1 MVDARFNDYLE
12 ASTEPNADSIIVHDE
27 LEMAGGYTYIGTF
40 ELGNDTDQ
48 VDIGV
53 VVSDSGDSFSNY
65 NGYLF
70 FFHTQGDEIQIRRQ
84 VSGSSQNQTSA
95 NLTYEANTRYIFEI
109 DYRDSDI
116 GEITLRVY
124 KDDYGG
130 SPEAVAT
137 LNDTAYDHGKA
148 GFYRFFSGADWRIG
162 SLQDEESFHT
172 ATFHADIPMG
182 PSTVSARGRPFD
194 VSALEVG
201 ESTVPIPRARSH
213 ASGGAFEATGS
224 TDISAELSPATAA
237 ASGGEFDITS
247 HDHPMI
253 VVGEGETF
261 TKRFDADETWGD
273 VGIDVSAPGAAY
285 DIFCD
290 KGGVTIENVGI
301 YGHVEDDSDSRF
313 RVEVTE
319 NVSEPTVVRNVYLPG
334 VGARSHN
341 KAGPKVFSH
350 PDHEGH
356 VSFEGVTIKNHPDG
370 GLRLAGS
377 GIADPEH
384 PNDPG
389 GGTYTVENCYVTG
402 CGLANVSI
410 ASDGTSVEHSFIA
423 DAHSSAGGLWAPHG
437 DASTVTVDDTVLV
450 GNPTDIRVGG
460 GQWATADDD
469 ITVAASNSRW
479 VTDTT
484 HASGT
489 LVGSPVGETFYLEPN
504 DVGAPNSPEQA
515 AKNETPVADPPATSG
530 ITLETLEPSTV
541 GYVSATL
548 VGEIEGH
555 HESAEVGF
563 EWKSE
568 METPTEEFVGDGT
581 FDQHVSGLEPGE
593 TYTVRATAAT
603 DGGAYIRGGWVTFET
618 HESPGSVRE
627 RFDDGLDAYEG
638 DTDGFE
644 IVGDE

>member
-1 MVDARFNDYLE
+1 MIV
-12 ASTEPNADSIIVHDE
+12 PNTPNTPSLTGYATPAIIIHDE
-27 LEMAGGYTYIGTF
+27 YEMGWPNVYRGSI
-40 ELGNDTDQ
+40 ELHGDDD
-48 VDIGV
+48 VGV
-53 VVSDSGDSFSNY
+53 LIASDNEDSWSDFT
-65 NGYLF
+65 GYLF
-70 FFHTQGDEIQIRRQ
+70 ILRKRHGDIR
-84 VSGSSQNQTSA
+84 V
-95 NLTYEANTRYIFEI
+95 TRYTNGSLSSFSEENFDFSTTDHYVFDV
-109 DYRDSDI
+109 DYRSDE
-116 GEITLRVY
+116 GNAVSLTVY
-124 KDDYGG
+124 NNDMTELG
-130 SPEAVAT
+130 SVS
-137 LNDTAYDHGKA
+137 LNDTAHDRGYA
-148 GFYRFFSGADWRIG
+148 GFYQFSDDGDWYIDQLRLEELFDHDPAIEADVELLPGLSFAEGRSFNATGLETG
-162 SLQDEESFHT
+162 SAIVSLDRTES
-172 ATFHADIPMG
+172 HAVG
-182 PSTVSARGRPFD
+182 G
-194 VSALEVG
+194 ALETTSAKTFALG
-201 ESTVPIPRARSH
+201 ASESQ
-213 ASGGAFEATGS
+213 AT
-224 TDISAELSPATAA
+224 
-237 ASGGEFDITS
+237 GGEFEAMA
-247 HDHPMI
+247 HPHPMI
-253 VVGEGETF
+253 VVGEDETF
-261 TKRFDADETWGD
+261 TKRFDVDETWGNT
-273 VGIDVSAPGAAY
+273 GIDVSAPGAAY

-319 NVSEPTVVRNVYLPG
+319 NVAEPTVVRNVYLPG
-334 VGARSHN
+334 VETPTHN

-356 VSFEGVTIKNHPDG
+356 ISFEGVTIRNHPDG

-384 PNDPG
+384 PNEPG

-515 AKNETPVADPPATSG
+515 AKNETPAADPPASSG